1 MSKSSLTFQMPRLQ
15 IFRKLFYYLLLQSHP
30 VIISFIVGFA
40 ISYLFSKSVYISNF
54 IVFRLIF
61 SKRKAICKNYFQE
74 KFLNLDRFS
83 APVQLNVNG
92 QDKISSYP
100 GTILTICLLI
110 VLTIYGVQ
118 KFRQWVLI
126 SDPQINISTFT
137 NEFDYQHVVN
147 LTEQGVKFAFGV
159 QQYGTNI
166 PIDDPNYVQWEVSI
180 LEYVNKKRT

>member
-1 MSKSSLTFQMPRLQ
+1 MS
-15 IFRKLFYYLLLQSHP
+15 
-30 VIISFIVGFA
+30 
-40 ISYLFSKSVYISNF
+40 
-54 IVFRLIF
+54 
-61 SKRKAICKNYFQE
+61 
-74 KFLNLDRFS
+74 
-83 APVQLNVNG
+83 
-92 QDKISSYP
+92 
-100 GTILTICLLI
+100 I

-126 SDPQINISTFT
+126 SDPQIYISTFT

-147 LTEQGVKFAFGV
+147 LTELDVKFAFGV